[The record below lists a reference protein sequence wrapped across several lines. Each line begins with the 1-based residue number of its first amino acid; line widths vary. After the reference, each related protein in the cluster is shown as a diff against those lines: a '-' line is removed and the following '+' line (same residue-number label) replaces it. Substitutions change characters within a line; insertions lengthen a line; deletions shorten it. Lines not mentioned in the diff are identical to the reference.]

1 VINDYFN
8 FLQISKENHVLPKQR
23 RFFNNIYSI
32 LPPYRTIDMFLHS
45 KTMKEEN
52 SIFLVIK
59 IETYQLTIIYSLIK
73 IQILVQTL
81 KILKS
86 KFDVLKY
93 YK

>member
-1 VINDYFN
+1 
-8 FLQISKENHVLPKQR
+8 
-23 RFFNNIYSI
+23 
-32 LPPYRTIDMFLHS
+32 MFLHS